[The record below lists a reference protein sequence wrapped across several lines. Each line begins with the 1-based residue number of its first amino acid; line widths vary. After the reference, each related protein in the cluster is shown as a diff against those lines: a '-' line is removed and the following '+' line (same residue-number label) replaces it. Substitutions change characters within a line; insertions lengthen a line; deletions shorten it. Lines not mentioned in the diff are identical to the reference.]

1 MKNTSREALNE
12 RFVRVYRALEKRGE
26 IINYHPDKN
35 KSEFARKVLGN
46 ASYGHLI
53 DKYLS
58 PDDSRKFPYKYVDNL
73 CKYYGISEDYMYK
86 GKGMMF
92 EADCFDEEGY
102 LAPEGEE
109 TPTTGDILYTTARA
123 LANQGID
130 VNNFTGEGIHYFS
143 LPDVKGPGH
152 VAFTVEGPSME
163 PLISSG
169 DVVVC
174 KPIED
179 LQDMQS
185 IKDNQIYAI
194 QHNGQVWIKHV
205 RKIMHRGRLTH
216 LELISANYLEH
227 PPFVEEVNTTTR
239 LYKVIKRMV
248 DFKNM

>member
-1 MKNTSREALNE
+1 MLNAMKNTSREALNE

-109 TPTTGDILYTTARA
+109 TPTTGT
-123 LANQGID
+123 
-130 VNNFTGEGIHYFS
+130 FS
-143 LPDVKGPGH
+143 
-152 VAFTVEGPSME
+152 
-163 PLISSG
+163 
-169 DVVVC
+169 
-174 KPIED
+174 
-179 LQDMQS
+179 
-185 IKDNQIYAI
+185 
-194 QHNGQVWIKHV
+194 
-205 RKIMHRGRLTH
+205 
-216 LELISANYLEH
+216 
-227 PPFVEEVNTTTR
+227 TR
-239 LYKVIKRMV
+239 LRGHWPIKVLMSITSLGKAFITSRYPMSRAQGT
-248 DFKNM
+248 